1 VLNHKENQLMR
12 TTTTVAQMIV
22 RLFGLILLILGALF
36 WSGHALQLVNTHML
50 IGVLFVLAL
59 WTLSGIAAA
68 AHQSSSFV
76 ALGFVWGI
84 VVLALG
90 MTQRTLMP
98 GSAHWVIRVLHLLVG
113 LAAMGIG
120 ENLAKRIKSSARFV
134 AAPTSA

>member
-1 VLNHKENQLMR
+1 MR
-12 TTTTVAQMIV
+12 MTTTVAQMIV

-68 AHQSSSFV
+68 AHQSGGLV

-90 MTQRTLMP
+90 MTQQTLMP

-134 AAPTSA
+134 GAPTSA

>member
-1 VLNHKENQLMR
+1 MR

-68 AHQSSSFV
+68 AHQSGGLV

-90 MTQRTLMP
+90 MTQQTLMP

-134 AAPTSA
+134 GAPTSA

>member
-1 VLNHKENQLMR
+1 MR

-22 RLFGLILLILGALF
+22 RLFGLILLALGITF

-59 WTLSGIAAA
+59 WTLAGIAAA
-68 AHQSSSFV
+68 AHQSGGFV

-98 GSAHWVIRVLHLLVG
+98 GSGHWVIQVLHLLVG

-134 AAPTSA
+134 GAPASA

>member
-1 VLNHKENQLMR
+1 MR

-22 RLFGLILLILGALF
+22 RLFGLILLALGITF

-68 AHQSSSFV
+68 AHQSGGFV

-98 GSAHWVIRVLHLLVG
+98 GSGHWVIQVLHLLVG

-134 AAPTSA
+134 GAPASA